1 MTTGERIKAL
11 RPENSN
17 YESIILIGEKMAE
30 AASQQNGSELESPK
44 KESPRRVAPRRGYAK
59 RGTSAC
65 PQSIR
70 QGHRACESIIPHF
83 GNNKSPPSC
92 GTVF

>member
-30 AASQQNGSELESPK
+30 AAIEGKAVGFTHWFRN
-44 KESPRRVAPRRGYAK
+44 
-59 RGTSAC
+59 
-65 PQSIR
+65 
-70 QGHRACESIIPHF
+70 
-83 GNNKSPPSC
+83 
-92 GTVF
+92 

>member
-30 AASQQNGSELESPK
+30 ATIEGKAVGFTHWFRKQKAPSAVQRAGGMQKGGPLPAPK
-44 KESPRRVAPRRGYAK
+44 AFA
-59 RGTSAC
+59 RGTGLVT
-65 PQSIR
+65 PLYHI
-70 QGHRACESIIPHF
+70 
-83 GNNKSPPSC
+83 
-92 GTVF
+92 TT

>member
-30 AASQQNGSELESPK
+30 AAIEARPLAFAGMC
-44 KESPRRVAPRRGYAK
+44 K
-59 RGTSAC
+59 RK
-65 PQSIR
+65 
-70 QGHRACESIIPHF
+70 GHF
-83 GNNKSPPSC
+83 VDVNKMVPN
-92 GTVF
+92 